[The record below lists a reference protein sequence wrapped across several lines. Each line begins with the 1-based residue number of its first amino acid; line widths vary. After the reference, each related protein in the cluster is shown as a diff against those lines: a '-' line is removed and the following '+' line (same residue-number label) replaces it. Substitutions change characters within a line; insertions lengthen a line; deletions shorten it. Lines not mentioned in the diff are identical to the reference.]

1 MNVKPQK
8 NRAAV
13 SPYQS
18 LQPYSFTRPDE
29 SDDKEF
35 YKRDRLVNH
44 LDSLALTTVEEII
57 GRLIVEEDPA
67 ILDLM
72 ASWDSHLPS
81 NIRPLL
87 VTGLGLNVNELSR
100 NEALSKRVLHDLNA
114 DPRLPFEDEAFD
126 VVLNTVSVDYMVKPI
141 AIFREV
147 GRVLKPGGLF
157 LVIFSNRMFPEKA
170 VKVWVES
177 SEAERVELVRLYF
190 RGSGLFAEPKVFTST
205 GKPRPRDDKYAHLGI
220 PSDPIYAVY
229 SERIG
234 ATKRCNRPKLEDP
247 AMDMPKISDGR
258 PVRESLLCPH
268 CGERMKKWS
277 TPNHPFSTWDTDF
290 LYICF
295 NDACPYVVSS
305 WRAMS
310 LQGNPGVSCRFVY
323 DPVRDSAIA
332 IPIVNLNALRDGIVE
347 E

>member
-1 MNVKPQK
+1 MSFEPKSGRDAN
-8 NRAAV
+8 
-13 SPYQS
+13 SPYKS
-18 LQPYSFTRPDE
+18 FQPDSFTRRDE
-29 SDDKEF
+29 SDDRGF
-35 YKRDRLVNH
+35 YERDRLVSH
-44 LDSLALTTVEEII
+44 LDSLALATVEKII
-57 GRLIVEEDPA
+57 RRLVVEENPV

-72 ASWDSHLPS
+72 ASWDSHLPAKMRQS
-81 NIRPLL
+81 R
-87 VTGLGLNVNELSR
+87 VAGLGLNMNELLR
-100 NEALSKRVLHDLNA
+100 NEVLSERVVHDLNA
-114 DPRLPFEDEAFD
+114 DPRLPFEDAAFD
-126 VVLNTVSVDYMVKPI
+126 VVLNSVSVDYLVKPFEV
-141 AIFREV
+141 FREV

-157 LVIFSNRMFPEKA
+157 PVIFSNRMFPEKA

-177 SEAERVELVRLYF
+177 PEAERMELVRLFF
-190 RGSGLFAEPKVFTST
+190 RESGLFEEPEVFTST

-234 ATKRCNRPKLEDP
+234 AANCSKRPKLEEQTVKAP
-247 AMDMPKISDGR
+247 ARKDGR

-268 CGERMKKWS
+268 CSERMKKWA

-310 LQGNPGVSCRFVY
+310 RQGNPGVSCRFVY
-323 DPVRDSAIA
+323 DPVRNSAIA
-332 IPIVNLNALRDGIVE
+332 IPIVNLNALRDWIVE